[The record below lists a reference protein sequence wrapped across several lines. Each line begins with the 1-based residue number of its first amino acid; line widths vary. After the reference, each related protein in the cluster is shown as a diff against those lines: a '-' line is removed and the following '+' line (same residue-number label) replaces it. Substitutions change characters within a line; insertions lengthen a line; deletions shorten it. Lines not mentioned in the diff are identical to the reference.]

1 MKRFF
6 IVVALAAIL
15 AAGGCTKNFPDKTLR
30 TQIQVGIDAGLSK
43 ISLGEE
49 KDAVIK
55 LLWSEG
61 DEIAVVDGMS
71 KSVYRLS
78 GGAGTALGTF
88 EYVSGDAN
96 PEVITD
102 VVFPAS
108 AEGAV
113 PLAQTYCSG
122 SFDPAALTLS
132 YHNPSATKDS
142 PIVLS
147 TSSSVLC
154 FSLCGSD
161 RLTSIKVAVKD
172 GSTYSL
178 SVPSVQLSQTPS
190 YFYVVVPSLADK
202 RVDVTFNGKSGQMTR
217 ILAAKSFIKS
227 KMHRFATIA
236 FRPDRN
242 VRILTYNV
250 GQCSKSSSS
259 SPEFIAEITKE
270 LNADIAVMNEVKS
283 SLLAGY
289 QDKKIANALG
299 WNYYYKEAQNNLGNM
314 ITYGSSAGTKIS
326 ESYLSLPNIVSEEGK
341 YDEDR
346 VCLFMEFEDFVLAGT
361 HIETNDFVS
370 HSNSIMAQVT
380 SKYAGK
386 GKPVILC
393 GDMNTRPYSVEM
405 KNFLKEWRAISRTD
419 LSTLYNADLPN
430 SLICIDYIF
439 VWKGGPDVSVL
450 NTQVCRSVSCG
461 DIYAA
466 SDHFPVYVDV
476 VLGGSS
482 LPLLE
487 NNASS
492 GEFTIIN
499 EQW

>member
-1 MKRFF
+1 MNRF
-6 IVVALAAIL
+6 IVVAVLAASV
-15 AAGGCTKNFPDKTLR
+15 AASGCAKFTPEPSLR
-30 TQIQVGIDAGLSK
+30 KQIKVGIDAGLSRVA
-43 ISLGEE
+43 LGPV
-49 KDAVIK
+49 KDAHVK
-55 LLWSEG
+55 LLWSAG
-61 DEIAVVDGMS
+61 DEIAVVDGTA
-71 KSVYRLS
+71 KSVYRLTA
-78 GGAGTALGTF
+78 GAGTASGTF

-96 PEVITD
+96 PEIITD

-108 AEGAV
+108 ASETV
-113 PLAQTYCSG
+113 PANQTYTSG
-122 SFDPAALTLS
+122 SFDPAALTLT
-132 YHNPSATKDS
+132 YHNPSATADS
-142 PIVLS
+142 PIVLG
-147 TSSSVLC
+147 TGSSVLC

-161 RLTSIKVAVKD
+161 KLTSVKVAVKD
-172 GSTYSL
+172 ASTYTL

-190 YFYVVVPSLADK
+190 YFYVVVPALENR
-202 RVDVTFNGKSGQMTR
+202 RVDVTFCGNSGQMTR

-227 KMHRFATIA
+227 KMHRFATLA

-270 LNADIAVMNEVKS
+270 LGADIAVMNEVKGS
-283 SLLAGY
+283 VST
-289 QDKKIANALG
+289 QDSKIANALG
-299 WNYYYKEAQNNLGNM
+299 WKYFYKDAKLNLGNM
-314 ITYGSSAGTKIS
+314 ITYGASAGTKIS

-341 YDEDR
+341 YDENR
-346 VCLFMEFEDFVLAGT
+346 VCLFMEFEDYVLVGT

-370 HSNSIMAQVT
+370 HSTTITEQVV

-393 GDMNTRPYSVEM
+393 GDMNTRPYSAEM
-405 KNFLKEWRAISRTD
+405 KNFYKEWRAISRTD
-419 LSTLYNADLPN
+419 MSTLYNADLPN

-492 GEFTIIN
+492 GEFILKTD
-499 EQW
+499 QW